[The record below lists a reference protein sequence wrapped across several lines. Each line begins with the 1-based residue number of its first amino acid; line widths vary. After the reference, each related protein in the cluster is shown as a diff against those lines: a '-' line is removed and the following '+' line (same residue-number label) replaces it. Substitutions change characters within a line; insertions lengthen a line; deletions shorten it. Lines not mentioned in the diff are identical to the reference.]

1 MIKSKKFIFTK
12 QWENITKFWVVLMC
26 KKNIKISKS
35 TTRSIIYLVLF
46 LILLIVL
53 PIAFFYITVMLIF
66 VNVPIFIIKGIIL
79 YAHSLYILPVL
90 PQWKLN
96 KKIFIFETI
105 IVIIYYIVCIYIEL
119 HVTYG

>member
-1 MIKSKKFIFTK
+1 
-12 QWENITKFWVVLMC
+12 MC
-26 KKNIKISKS
+26 KKNIKISKN
-35 TTRSIIYLVLF
+35 TIISIICLVIF

-66 VNVPIFIIKGIIL
+66 VNAPIFIIKGIIL

-119 HVTYG
+119 